1 MMEYVEEELNVY
13 IGSMMQLLNKLN
25 YKQNSNINDG
35 KIEIIISYLYI
46 LLFFFFFFFFF
57 FFII

>member
-1 MMEYVEEELNVY
+1 MEYVEEELNVY

-46 LLFFFFFFFFF
+46 LGKFKTKFPRRN
-57 FFII
+57 